1 MSTPDS
7 IRAVETAVKAAMFDV
22 TKEINDR
29 LKQIHDDQSSI
40 KQRLSDGDAVMQS
53 LREELTANSKST
65 EEVREAFEFAKK
77 GLKFIGSAAA
87 FIGRVV
93 TWAVKVG
100 VPVGAAYAAIKD
112 LHWWPWNK

>member
-1 MSTPDS
+1 MQPSENL
-7 IRAVETAVKAAMFDV
+7 RAVETAVKAAMFDA
-22 TKEINDR
+22 TKEISESLR
-29 LKQIHDDQSSI
+29 HILADQDSI
-40 KQRLSDGDAVMQS
+40 KSRLAEGDAVMQS
-53 LREELTANSKST
+53 LRDELTANSKST

-100 VPVGAAYAAIKD
+100 VPLGAAYAAIRGWK
-112 LHWWPWNK
+112 WPWTK